1 MGWLADMFLTLFHF
15 YMGITRLTVLL
26 PFTIYR

>member
-26 PFTIYR
+26 PFTVYR